1 MLLSFAAP
9 VNLPV
14 GESPHGIVAADLTGN
29 GIQDLVVANNGFH
42 DGCASSLSILLGN
55 GDGSFQPA
63 QNIDVGPNPF
73 AIAVGSFDG
82 DGIPDLAVT
91 HRSPTPTGPETVTI
105 LLGNGDGS
113 FRNAG
118 DYQVGTGPASIAV
131 ADFNRDGHDDLVTA
145 NTVSHTVSVLF
156 GNGDGTFQNAV
167 NLPVGPAP
175 ESVAVGD
182 FAGDG
187 NVGIVTANQADIQ
200 GNGGSISL
208 LLGNGDGTFQA
219 PVTLPL
225 SQGGDRLTARSIAVA
240 DLTGNGIP
248 DIVTANDSQSS
259 QGSVSV
265 LLGNGDGTF
274 QAPVTFAAGSEP
286 LSVAVGNFH
295 GDGHPDLVVT
305 NLAFVGVP
313 DQLFLLRGN
322 GDGTFQA
329 AVSLDAGRLSRG
341 LALADFNGDGNADLA
356 VANVGGGDVTV
367 LLGNGD
373 GTFDHAP
380 DFATDAGPASMVAAD
395 LLGNGISDLV
405 TANTNGNSVSV
416 LLGNGD
422 GTFQPAQ
429 NFPAG
434 NQPLRV
440 VAGDFTGHGTT
451 DLVVLNRGTASDFQ
465 GTLSL
470 LVGNGD
476 GTFQAP
482 QTIHFHPGVKIFPR
496 DLVAGDFFGDG
507 HLDLAVSESVV
518 GAGVSPSEID
528 VLRGNGDGT
537 FGTDVTTFLPFE
549 ANPRGLAVGD
559 FNGGGKLDLAVVGT
573 SGTQDGVYVLRGNG
587 GFLSPFLFLPT
598 GTSSA
603 NVTAADLTGTGVLD
617 LVVTNSL
624 AATVS
629 VLRGR
634 GDGTFQSAVNYP
646 VGAGANVVVVGD
658 FTGDG
663 FRDLATANGGDHT
676 VSVLA
681 GVGDG
686 TFQPGTRYLVGS
698 GPVGLAAADFNGDG
712 ALDLATA
719 NSASNNVTVLLNR
732 NDGAALGR
740 AAVSRSSAER
750 ARTARLGAV
759 DAVFAGSQRESPN
772 PVAAP
777 QPAAAAVLAAGRPEA
792 LLPPQV
798 PLTLTDALFPPH
810 LHKRDWAAAFDAAE
824 LASPLV
830 VIL

>member
-1 MLLSFAAP
+1 
-9 VNLPV
+9 
-14 GESPHGIVAADLTGN
+14 LTGN
-29 GIQDLVVANNGFH
+29 GIQDLVVANNGFS
-42 DGCASSLSILLGN
+42 GGSSSSLSVLLGN
-55 GDGSFQPA
+55 GDGTFQPA
-63 QNIDVGPNPF
+63 RNLNVGPNPF
-73 AIAVGSFDG
+73 AVAVGDFDG
-82 DGIPDLAVT
+82 DGTPDLAVT
-91 HRSPTPTGPETVTI
+91 HASPLPSGPEAVTI

-118 DYQVGTGPASIAV
+118 DFQVGTSPVSIAV
-131 ADFNRDGHDDLVTA
+131 ADLKHDGKLDLVTA
-145 NTVSHTVSVLF
+145 NIISNTVSVLL
-156 GNGDGTFQNAV
+156 GNGDGTFQPAV
-167 NLPVGPAP
+167 NLPVGPTP

-187 NVGIVTANQADIQ
+187 NLSIVTANEGDIQ

-208 LLGNGDGTFQA
+208 LRGNGDGTFQPA
-219 PVTLPL
+219 VTLPL
-225 SQGGDRLTARSIAVA
+225 SQGGDPLTARSIAVA

-248 DIVTANDSQSS
+248 DIVTANDSESS
-259 QGSVSV
+259 QGTVSV

-274 QAPVTFAAGSEP
+274 QAPVTFAAGSQP

-295 GDGHPDLVVT
+295 TGGSPDLIVT
-305 NLAFVGVP
+305 DASFAAGGI
-313 DQLFLLRGN
+313 DHLLLLQGN
-322 GDGTFQA
+322 GDGTFQP
-329 AVSLDAGRLSRG
+329 AVSLDSGKLSRG
-341 LALADFNGDGNADLA
+341 LAVGDFNGDGNADLA
-356 VANVGGGDVTV
+356 VANVAGGDVTV
-367 LLGNGD
+367 LLGNGN

-380 DFATDAGPASMVAAD
+380 DFATGPSPAAIVAAD
-395 LLGNGISDLV
+395 LTGNGISDLI
-405 TANTNGNSVSV
+405 TANTGGDSVSV

-422 GTFQPAQ
+422 GTFQPPQ

-440 VAGDFTGHGTT
+440 VAGDFTGDGIP
-451 DLVVLNRGTASDFQ
+451 DLVVLNRGTAPDFQ

-482 QTIHFHPGVKIFPR
+482 QTIHFHPGVHIFPR

-518 GAGVSPSEID
+518 LDSPSEID

-537 FGTDVTTFLPFE
+537 FGTDVTTFLPFD

-559 FNGGGKLDLAVVGT
+559 FNGDGKLDLAVVGT

-587 GFLSPFLFLPT
+587 NGGFLSPFLFLPT
-598 GTSSA
+598 DTSSA
-603 NVTAADLTGTGVLD
+603 GATAADLTGNGVLD
-617 LVVTNSL
+617 LVVANSL

-646 VGAGANVVVVGD
+646 VGAGANAVVVGN

-663 FRDLATANGGDHT
+663 IPDLATANAADNT

-686 TFQPGTRYLVGS
+686 TFRPETRYLVGT
-698 GPVGLAAADFNGDG
+698 GPAALAAGDFNGDG

-719 NSASNNVTVLLNR
+719 DSASNNVTVLLQPSGGQ
-732 NDGAALGR
+732 DSPGGTGAADLGGSGQ
-740 AAVSRSSAER
+740 ALLTRSSPPSPVNGPVPAAEV
-750 ARTARLGAV
+750 AM
-759 DAVFAGSQRESPN
+759 DQVFASHRDEEAGFLL
-772 PVAAP
+772 VAAARKTRGGP
-777 QPAAAAVLAAGRPEA
+777 IGWMDTLVEDR
-792 LLPPQV
+792 LLV
-798 PLTLTDALFPPH
+798 
-810 LHKRDWAAAFDAAE
+810 
-824 LASPLV
+824 
-830 VIL
+830 